1 VLCSKI
7 GFEPWDMLEKA
18 GITPNGEH
26 AMEAIEEAVMLVYNE
41 MAVAGKLDDALQR
54 ATA

>member
-1 VLCSKI
+1 MLCSKI
-7 GFEPWDMLEKA
+7 GYEPWEMLENA

-26 AMEAIEEAVMLVYNE
+26 AMEDIEEAVMLVYNE
-41 MAVAGKLDDALQR
+41 MANAGKLDEVKQR